1 MTDMRG
7 FAIFASLFITLS
19 ACACEKEQAP
29 REKENVQEET
39 TMNEN
44 DKKVLRDWI
53 SAFNKAMCEK
63 DVKTLDILM
72 DDDLVLIHMSGATQS
87 KASWLQDIDD
97 ETMRYYNI
105 DVTKFECSVEGDRA
119 IVKTTNVIEAR
130 IWGSHGTWTLNGTTY
145 LRRADNRFG
154 WIRCNPE

>member
-1 MTDMRG
+1 MRG

-19 ACACEKEQAP
+19 ACACEKVQAP

-44 DKKVLRDWI
+44 DMKVLRDWI

-72 DDDLVLIHMSGATQS
+72 DDDLVLVHMSGATQS
-87 KASWLQDIDD
+87 KESWLQDIAD
-97 ETMRYYNI
+97 ETMRYYKI
-105 DVTKFECSVEGDRA
+105 DVTKFECSIDGDHA
-119 IVKTTNVIEAR
+119 VVKATNVIEAR

-145 LRRADNRFG
+145 LRRTDNQYG
-154 WIRCNPE
+154 WIRCNPL